1 MVVGT
6 IEHLD
11 GDLFKLNFAS
21 DVPTKPI
28 AGHRFIDLLGENHYV
43 TNDDILLDLYGL
55 KFVPKNVYMELG
67 ALLED
72 YVLNYRFPNEE
83 LERFKYED
91 YRECKSGAFNQDD
104 EDIGG
109 LPDGINHNT
118 HTLIE
123 VKCTTSK
130 FKGFKKEWELQAQFY
145 AYWWN
150 KRMELEGTPEKK
162 VTSVEIEKYY
172 IPKDLIDAHLKYPQY
187 IIGKNLSSKVCEL
200 ETEKI
205 EGLIAEARYSK
216 EYLISKSYLLIDLS
230 LDNTGIFFQLKKAMN
245 SKKLQIVYNKED
257 ENECRLA
264 RALYKTR
271 VGKKK
276 RKKKTKG
283 KVKL

>member
-1 MVVGT
+1 MVVGKVEH
-6 IEHLD
+6 IEDNIYKLHLS
-11 GDLFKLNFAS
+11 S

-43 TNDDILLDLYGL
+43 TMDDVLLDLYGL

-67 ALLED
+67 QKLED
-72 YVLNYRFPNEE
+72 YVLNYRFPNED

-118 HTLIE
+118 NTLIE

-130 FKGFKKEWELQAQFY
+130 FKGFKKEWVLQAQFY

-150 KRMELEGTPEKK
+150 KRMILEDTPWLQ
-162 VTSVEIEKYY
+162 VTNIEVEKYY
-172 IPKDLIDAHLKYPQY
+172 VPKDLIDAHLKYPQF
-187 IIGKNLSSKVCEL
+187 IIGKNLRSEVYDL

-205 EGLIAEARYSK
+205 ERLIAEARK
-216 EYLISKSYLLIDLS
+216 CKQDLVDKSYLLIN
-230 LDNTGIFFQLKKAMN
+230 LDDNNDGLFFQLKKAMN
-245 SKKLQIVYNKED
+245 SKKLVIDYNKED
-257 ENECRLA
+257 EDEYRFA
-264 RALYKTR
+264 RALYKTK
-271 VGKKK
+271 VGKRK
-276 RKKKTKG
+276 RKKNTKG
-283 KVKL
+283 KVKI